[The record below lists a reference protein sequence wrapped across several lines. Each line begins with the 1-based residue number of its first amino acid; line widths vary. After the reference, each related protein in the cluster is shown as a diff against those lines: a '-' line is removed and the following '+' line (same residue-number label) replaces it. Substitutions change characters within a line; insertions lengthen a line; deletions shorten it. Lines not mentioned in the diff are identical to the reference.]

1 MFTPTQIHRSH
12 TDQLTSSNIDRN
24 RKSITR
30 RRVEMNKLCVTVLVL
45 VVQFCILAGQAF
57 AQCEVTLYKH
67 SPPGGKQIVIRQ
79 SEFPYGLGQ
88 TFWAAPNWLERAT
101 GIIANAVQGNFNEAD
116 LFWVAGFAINVRKA
130 APNEVGQSTI
140 GVNVG
145 SLTYGN
151 LVAKVDAA
159 GNIPGIETGTEFLTP
174 QGLYNKVLGPSGWG
188 PNRLE

>member
-101 GIIANAVQGNFNEAD
+101 GIIANAVQGNFNEAA
-116 LFWVAGFAINVRKA
+116 L
-130 APNEVGQSTI
+130 NEVGQSTI